1 MYMGMLEKQVLAI
14 GVETLKEV
22 AEIDERGYLWET
34 GMEGEANQKS
44 FVFNNWPGRTIWL
57 LKSMD
62 VYSFNKS
69 KN

>member
-1 MYMGMLEKQVLAI
+1 MISSPFTKRKTQSGRQSFIETKLAI

-44 FVFNNWPGRTIWL
+44 FVFNN
-57 LKSMD
+57 
-62 VYSFNKS
+62 
-69 KN
+69 